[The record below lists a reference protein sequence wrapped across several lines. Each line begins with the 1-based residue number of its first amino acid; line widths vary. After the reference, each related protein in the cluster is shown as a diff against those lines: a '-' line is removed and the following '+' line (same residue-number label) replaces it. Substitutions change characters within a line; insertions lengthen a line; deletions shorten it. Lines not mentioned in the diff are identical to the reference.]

1 LLAHLTK
8 LPYKNLMRWTMRREI
23 LDGRSWHVWAVLS
36 VLLVSAVCAT
46 SALVRAQGANNPGR
60 GLPPVVAPTDNPQTP
75 ARIALGR
82 RLFFDPRLSRNG
94 SISCSSCHQPE
105 HAFSDGRSL
114 AQGIDKREGTRNTP
128 SLLNVA
134 FNISQFWDGRRTLL
148 EAQALDP
155 LTNPLEHGLKDTQ
168 ALLAIIR
175 ANPSYVTEFRAA
187 FPANRIS
194 IQASQVAQAIAC
206 FERTLIAGDS
216 PFDRYFFGRDE
227 RALSP
232 SAQRGLTLFQHSAHC
247 SSCHTIGLT
256 EALFADNAFHSLSI
270 GLQRIAPRLPELTKR
285 VVAARQSG
293 ISIDRVILSDRD
305 IAELGRFAVTLNP
318 ADIGNFRTPS
328 LRNVELT
335 APYMHDGSVA
345 TLQEAVDRELYYRGN
360 LIGRPLILTPG
371 EKSDLVEF
379 LKALTSPNAP
389 TIEGPPHLMGRQ
401 HQSRR

>member
-1 LLAHLTK
+1 
-8 LPYKNLMRWTMRREI
+8 M
-23 LDGRSWHVWAVLS
+23 G
-36 VLLVSAVCAT
+36 AVCAKI
-46 SALVRAQGANNPGR
+46 SPACAHGADNPGR
-60 GLPPVVAPTDNPQTP
+60 GLPPVVAPADNPQTP

-82 RLFFDPRLSRNG
+82 QLFFDARLSRNG
-94 SISCSSCHQPE
+94 SISCSSCHQPK
-105 HAFSDGRSL
+105 HAFSDGRAL

-134 FNISQFWDGRRTLL
+134 FNTSQFWDGRRTSL

-175 ANPSYVTEFRAA
+175 ADPTYATHFHAA
-187 FPANRIS
+187 FPTNGTSAQMDQI
-194 IQASQVAQAIAC
+194 AQALAC

-227 RALSP
+227 RALSL
-232 SAQRGLTLFQHSAHC
+232 SAQRGLTLFQHSAQC

-256 EALFADNAFHSLSI
+256 EALFTDNAFHSLNV
-270 GLQRIAPRLPELTKR
+270 GLQRIASRLPELTKR
-285 VVAARQSG
+285 VVAARRSG

-305 IAELGRFAVTLNP
+305 IAELGRFAVTLSP

-360 LIGRPLILTPG
+360 LAGRPLILTPG

-379 LKALTSPNAP
+379 LKALTSPNAR
-389 TIEGPPHLMGRQ
+389 TIEGPRT
-401 HQSRR
+401 

>member
-1 LLAHLTK
+1 
-8 LPYKNLMRWTMRREI
+8 MRGIALRQLFVGNRSDVGII
-23 LDGRSWHVWAVLS
+23 LFMMLICIMSASCRAVQARDGGSSSL
-36 VLLVSAVCAT
+36 
-46 SALVRAQGANNPGR
+46 
-60 GLPPVVAPTDNPQTP
+60 GLPGVVAPADNPPTP

-82 RLFFDPRLSRNG
+82 RLFFDARLSRNG

-105 HAFSDGRSL
+105 HAFSDGRAL
-114 AQGIDKREGTRNTP
+114 AQGIDKREGSRNAP

-134 FNISQFWDGRRTLL
+134 FNTSQFWDGRRTSL

-155 LTNPLEHGLKDTQ
+155 LTNPLEHGFKDTQ
-168 ALLAIIR
+168 TLLAIIR
-175 ANPSYVTEFRAA
+175 ADPIYVTEFRAA
-187 FPANRIS
+187 FPANGIS
-194 IQASQVAQAIAC
+194 IQAIQVAQAIAC

-227 RALSP
+227 HALSL
-232 SAQRGLTLFQHSAHC
+232 SAQRGLTLFQRSAQC
-247 SSCHTIGLT
+247 SSCHTIGPN
-256 EALFADNAFHSLSI
+256 EALFTDNAFHSLNV

-305 IAELGRFAVTLNP
+305 IAELGRFAVTLSP

-360 LIGRPLILTPG
+360 LASRPLILTPD

-379 LKALTSPNAP
+379 LKALTSPNAR
-389 TIEGPPHLMGRQ
+389 TIEGPRT
-401 HQSRR
+401 